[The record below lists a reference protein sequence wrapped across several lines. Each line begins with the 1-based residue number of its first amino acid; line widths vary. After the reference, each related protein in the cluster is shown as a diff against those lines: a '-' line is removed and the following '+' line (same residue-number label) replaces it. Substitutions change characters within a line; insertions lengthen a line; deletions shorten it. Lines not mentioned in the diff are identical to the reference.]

1 VSRPAGL
8 AVVAGAVALAAL
20 LPLGLSG
27 HHTHVLIQILLA
39 AYLGYCW
46 NVLGGFAGQLS
57 FGHALFMA
65 VGAYTSTVL
74 LLGAGV
80 SPWIGMVAGG
90 LLAAALG
97 LFIGY
102 LSFRYGIKGTY
113 FGLVTLAFAEI
124 ARNVALNWGAIGGAM
139 GLYIPIQGNDAWN
152 LKFIDKAG
160 YYHVVLAFLLMALG
174 VTAWLER
181 SRIGH
186 CLKAI
191 RENEDA
197 AQALGV
203 NLMSGKLFATALS
216 AFMTALGGTLYAH
229 YVTFIDPHTLLNL
242 NVALE
247 ITIYAIVGGVG
258 TLWGPL
264 LGAAVL
270 VPLAE
275 AMRAWLGRSYAGIHL
290 VVYGTVLMAIVMF
303 APDGFMGFLRRLRAW
318 ARAPGRGAPVR
329 PAIDGRVVHG
339 AGRRDDAGTGR
350 LEADARPRSRS

>member
-1 VSRPAGL
+1 VSRS
-8 AVVAGAVALAAL
+8 AVIGAAIVTITAAAL
-20 LPLGLSG
+20 LPFTLGS
-27 HHTHVLIQILLA
+27 HQTHVLLQILMA

-65 VGAYTSTVL
+65 VGAYTSTLL

-80 SPWIGMVAGG
+80 SPWLGMIAGG
-90 LLAAALG
+90 LLAAALA

-124 ARNVALNWGAIGGAM
+124 ARNIALNCGAIGGAM
-139 GLYIPIQGNDAWN
+139 GLYIPIQSNDVWN
-152 LKFIDKAG
+152 LKFVDKAG
-160 YYHVVLAFLLMALG
+160 YYHVVLAFLLLALG

-181 SRIGH
+181 SRLGH
-186 CLKAI
+186 CLLAI
-191 RENEDA
+191 RENENA

-203 NLMSGKLFATALS
+203 NVMRGKLLATALS

-229 YVTFIDPHTLLNL
+229 YVTFIDPHTLLNM
-242 NVALE
+242 NTALE
-247 ITIYAIVGGVG
+247 IMIYAIVGGIG

-264 LGAAVL
+264 VGAVVL

-275 AMRAWLGRSYAGIHL
+275 VMRASLGKSYAGIHL
-290 VVYGTVLMAIVMF
+290 VVYGAVLMGIVMF
-303 APDGFMGFLRRLRAW
+303 APDGVMGLLRRSRM
-318 ARAPGRGAPVR
+318 
-329 PAIDGRVVHG
+329 
-339 AGRRDDAGTGR
+339 GRRTRSAGIPALNTNAG
-350 LEADARPRSRS
+350 S

>member
-1 VSRPAGL
+1 
-8 AVVAGAVALAAL
+8 VAAAVAVAAL
-20 LPLGLSG
+20 LPLGLGG
-27 HHTHVLIQILLA
+27 HQTHVLIQILMA

-65 VGAYTSTVL
+65 VGAYTSTML

-90 LLAAALG
+90 LLAAGLG

-139 GLYIPIQGNDAWN
+139 GLYIPIQDNDAWN
-152 LKFIDKAG
+152 LKFVDKAS
-160 YYHVVLAFLLMALG
+160 YYHVVLAFLLLALG

-186 CLKAI
+186 CLRAI

-203 NLMSGKLFATALS
+203 NLMRGKLLATALS

-275 AMRAWLGRSYAGIHL
+275 GMRASLGRSYAGVHL
-290 VVYGTVLMAIVMF
+290 VVYGAVLIGIVMF
-303 APDGFMGFLRRLRAW
+303 APDGFMGFLRRLAARWRVPRAGRAPVGGAD
-318 ARAPGRGAPVR
+318 ARAAGVRAPHADADGAPVR
-329 PAIDGRVVHG
+329 RG
-339 AGRRDDAGTGR
+339 ADAGSV
-350 LEADARPRSRS
+350 PSSRS